1 MKMDGN
7 NMNEIPA
14 RSGKDSLGRFTKNN
28 SYSNGRP
35 TASRDKIAQ
44 KTIDIFSK
52 LLHETDEEEKVNE
65 IKENSACASARR
77 LMRTKPAE
85 FWKIMMKFLPTQI
98 QTITPIDNIDSIPK
112 DELDSALDAIK
123 AKIKELE
130 NM

>member
-1 MKMDGN
+1 
-7 NMNEIPA
+7 
-14 RSGKDSLGRFTKNN
+14 
-28 SYSNGRP
+28 
-35 TASRDKIAQ
+35 
-44 KTIDIFSK
+44 
-52 LLHETDEEEKVNE
+52 
-65 IKENSACASARR
+65 
-77 LMRTKPAE
+77 MRTKPAE